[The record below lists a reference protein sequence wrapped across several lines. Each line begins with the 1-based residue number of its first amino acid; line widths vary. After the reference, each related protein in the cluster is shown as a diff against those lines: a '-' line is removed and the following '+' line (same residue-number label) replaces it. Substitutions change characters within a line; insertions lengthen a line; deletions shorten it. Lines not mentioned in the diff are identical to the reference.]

1 MKKTVSLLALLLC
14 LAWTSTDAF
23 AACDWREKVQSE
35 KIAFLTAEMD
45 LTPAEAQAFWPL
57 YNEAQKKKQEYFEN
71 AIAAYQE
78 LQQAVTA
85 KEEGGRIETLT
96 RKYVGLLG
104 GSEEIDR
111 EYAEKYLKVI
121 PAEKVARF
129 FVAEEKFRRMQIH
142 KLRRGEKKKD

>member
-1 MKKTVSLLALLLC
+1 MKKTVSLLVLLLC
-14 LAWTSTDAF
+14 LAWTGTDAF

-85 KEEGGRIETLT
+85 KEESGRIETLT

-121 PAEKVARF
+121 SAEKVARL